1 MNTLLNTILAQI
13 TYTRGALIA
22 LFAGLFI
29 LAACGGGGAATDV
42 APTGTGTNVCD
53 TNIFDPACGVEKQ
66 AERTSAIN
74 TCITAIRTGGSCEV
88 PTAVRD
94 CLNAPFTT
102 EGCGEDVLRASVTI
116 ASVQATRTTDC
127 RAGNAGSATCTGAIV
142 NVCGTVSNTID
153 GVLFTETL
161 CGDAYNAR
169 RSTLVTACVNAVEG
183 GATRTDTACASVAV
197 DKEVLDCVIDPLATG
212 CDAESVTEV
221 LEKAEVDIVIS
232 QGDRV
237 AFCRGADDFATNPL
251 CENAITTTCDANPF
265 TLTTGASPT
274 NFCTGAND
282 GRAALIMRC
291 SDGDANNNEGCDATI
306 GTGTTTVA
314 ECITDPFDATNGCST
329 NTGFDTT
336 RSDRD
341 TLCTTPATLFDGFCD
356 NYGATGAI
364 TTTRN
369 GICNTEATSFHE
381 GCLDRTEAGLA
392 LDARKAFIQTCLATP
407 STDCNVPTSS
417 RAVTVTLCIKNPH
430 RDECKDDLDF
440 AEVKSD
446 RTTLCT
452 DTTDYF
458 DTLCDTY
465 DNIETTRRTRCTV
478 GATSFDAIC
487 DGKGYDAD
495 RTAGQKAFAK
505 ECRTSNNPLC
515 ISIKLDDGTTSI
527 AACVNND
534 ANGRPYDSV
543 CLTPVFAD
551 EREARSL
558 QCADLILTDKTS
570 SLCTNARAN
579 NPCIDNPFGTDRQGE
594 DCDATVYETVRDN
607 RDTYCRGA
615 GRTTGDTLCTGID
628 DFICD
633 GTQADGDPFVSLCGD
648 TNHARQLAFCTLI
661 GASNDVRCESD
672 ATKVCPDNPFNSS
685 FGPNR
690 VNCTEG
696 DTYLPNRLLACGG
709 EISDLPTGGAGLCND
724 EKLSGAIC
732 GTDSNVGT
740 DPFAEICGDP
750 AATMAINF
758 VKDTEEQEFCGA
770 TRRTETRA
778 GECAMIYTGL
788 CKGDNLVNPAVGE
801 GLFNCLIYDDPAVV
815 GLRNDF
821 CTTAETSF
829 TDGCED
835 GTHGDAAGE
844 VNTAREMLA
853 MTCRGNPQA
862 TGCDTVVDTGTGRTV
877 ADCTNHLTA
886 GDPGDPYQTGCD
898 DIGFK
903 EERMERDLTCAL
915 VATLEMPLCANAK
928 STNACVNDP
937 FGEVT
942 GGGAECDPTDYMAA
956 QTDRDRYCRISTTA
970 DDPLCT
976 GRQTYICGGAN
987 TDSVPTAGICGDDN
1001 ELGEQEFCRTNRQTT
1016 GTCESQEAVAC
1027 QANPFND
1034 SFGAYR
1040 FDCTDSTYFA
1050 SRIPTC
1056 RGAMNTWAAAGASV
1070 DDCSV
1075 KEVAGVICGTGNSI
1089 GTDAFADIC
1098 EESTAMMAIDN
1109 FDQDTERQQFCGDVP
1124 KTDIRVTECEM
1135 IYTGLCTGDNLVKES
1150 VGHGGFNCLD
1160 YDDPDVSDLRNTHCT
1175 TPATSFTDGCEDG
1188 THGDAGLVDAA
1199 RKSLAAICRT
1209 TQNAEGC
1216 DDHANAGDSGPTV
1229 ADCSANTAVG
1239 DPYQTGC
1246 VDNPLFIAEH
1256 TTRATFCSTGANV
1269 NDDRLCKNAR
1279 EDDTCIHFPYG
1290 KVTDNSADCDPVTYA
1305 AARTNR
1311 ETYCSNSGLSTGLC
1325 VNVARALCDGVGD
1338 NDNPFSASCDEF
1350 NLDNTAAQIKWC
1362 EDNSGDFRCSGA
1374 AHAGACSERPFS
1386 TDVVPLRGENVN
1398 CLEDM
1403 DAGITAET
1411 YAPQRQL
1418 FCASG
1423 RELDKV
1429 RCDTTEIATVVCG
1442 KSDDENSNPFA
1453 AFCANSANDGLNND
1467 AAARLAVRQ
1476 GTLDFC
1482 ENAANSGVGVCERT
1496 SLIIADLGRTCTGD
1510 GATSITEQCA
1520 YTQYA
1525 GTQRAFCADKGS
1537 LNIFNAGCKDGTHG
1551 EVTTARNNECRRTTA
1566 TPGVIDRDTECP
1578 QIVID
1583 LCEVS
1588 AFVQKLDNND
1598 LEQGYL
1604 CGTNTNNVNYVTA
1617 REMTCGNARP
1627 EAGDT
1632 NETECNAFL
1641 TTLCTGNQFDMAVGS
1656 QDYNCA
1662 TDPEFNTYRET
1673 QCGASGNGD
1682 GTRTNDECKA
1692 TITRICDEGASLTTA
1707 GNGYDCLNS
1716 QIAEVKTERRTFCA
1730 TDSVNTPGCS
1740 GVLVDLC
1747 SDSNSF
1753 SDVAATGTDG
1763 TTFDC
1768 TMGTTYRPQRRDYCA
1783 KGDNDV
1789 NGQCPGVIA
1798 TLCTAGASSL
1808 EEVAT
1813 DVDSNVYNCLTS
1825 KVPAVEIARQVFCA
1839 DNDQTANCNTV
1850 LAGFCTGDKS
1860 LSSTVDRGDGTNY
1873 NCAGNSDQLLINQ
1886 RQAYCADGDN
1896 DDMVADCPAVI
1907 AALCETG
1914 TSVQTS
1920 VPTGTG
1926 TFYPCATSTVPAV
1939 ITARETHCRLGAS
1952 NSAGLCNG
1960 TIASLCLANPF
1971 EERDSDGFGTLCVDT
1986 EGNKTYENARK
1997 EECRAGSEA
2006 DGQTGKK
2013 CEFIKAGICDGDDV
2027 GDSPYAAVC
2036 GMNNADNQVR
2046 FCRLNENGNSNAMG
2060 CDGTII
2066 TVCDVDN
2073 GDPFDSLCPNNNIGD
2088 RTARATACLDS
2099 NTDKVCSA
2107 EVIQC
2112 NMAPFGKTP
2121 TNEDCN
2127 ATIYADAQTAFCTD
2141 TDNVFNAGCTNEIYS
2156 GTEANRRTEC
2166 LRTGMSILDTGQ
2178 TKLCPDFV
2186 TTACEADAF
2195 TKQENGTSDLC
2206 MGNNRA
2212 QDNTYEKIRLA
2223 ACNGE
2228 TGPLPSGNLCRTTA
2242 LSGMICGDGIA
2253 VGEGGVAGT
2262 NPFAEIC
2269 KTGDGNIYFTGLTAS
2284 QQNAC
2289 RMDSDAD
2296 GSGCTTTI
2304 EGFCGIPTT
2313 PTSDNATTNNL
2324 FDTLCDAGYDAD
2336 RDTAC
2341 LQERATAGAG
2351 NDCTTRSGVKSA
2363 CAVDPFIGGCT
2374 GVDGQDGPT
2383 GYLVT
2388 YCTTTDIFDARCLED
2403 DISTYGDVK
2412 TLRDAYCGGDTATP
2426 ADGVAAVDQTPAGK
2440 CFSREEKICGATEES
2455 NPFAKLCGSN
2465 TANRMTFC
2473 DLASQTGK
2481 GQCADSE
2488 DLLCP
2493 ARPFGTNL
2501 GTSGTINC
2509 KESGTYAIT
2518 RKDLV
2523 DDCLEENPAPENGA
2537 TCTDAIKAC
2546 IDNPFSQ
2553 TAFNGEPCDAAAFIN
2568 AFLPHCEKTANAWEA
2583 DCNAY
2588 VGQGE
2593 VMATR
2598 TAICETPAT
2607 SFRAGCE
2614 DGAYA
2619 GTARDTAQET
2629 LALTCVDTP
2638 DADGCTNPVDGVSG
2652 TTVAQCSANPF
2663 STALDCF
2670 GNNIFEKQRVARIN
2684 LCTEAANSFNP
2695 LCGIFDEVAGTNKD
2709 RLGGITMAR
2718 DTYCRETSDPADID
2732 GNCVDIK
2739 DMFCDGADAGDKPHA
2754 DVCGTDN
2761 VANQNKFCRI
2771 SGKSTESECL
2781 GTVATIC
2788 HVDNGNPF
2796 DTICGE
2802 SSHVDRATR
2811 CRQSMLDTPV
2821 ALPTNAT
2828 CDSTVTLV
2836 CLGNGDTITANPFDT
2851 LCGDES
2857 YDDDREAACR
2867 IGEIGRPACVDT
2879 IKKFCGVAGSVEVN
2893 KLFNSLCTEGTTYDG
2908 DRTTYCTMG
2917 DTIFDPKCNDTHGAV
2932 TAAREK
2938 ECFRIGSSTY
2948 PNQTCDT
2955 IISGACMTN
2964 VFKQTTEGTPTNL
2977 CTGDNRNSVAYHSLR
2992 VTACEGEITNLPD
3005 GVPASACNDENLSG
3019 AICGDADTLGSKP
3032 FAEICSDA
3040 DGNFNYDVLTAA
3052 QQNACRLNGNADDDN
3067 CATTIKLTCEGGTR
3081 GGDATLA
3088 DPFDSLCDAGYV
3100 SKREELCRPNGGD
3113 ENNKGCAKTIADFC
3127 VSPDNTD
3134 DLFDPLC
3141 RDAAGVYEKARQVHC
3156 LSLTLNEDT
3165 TNCGAEGT
3173 DDTVLGEFCKTGQN
3187 ATHCPL
3193 REVEIAAFV
3202 DTDDWENTT
3211 GANGALDSDGT
3222 SRLTILESVGADDT
3236 FDTNYVRAGADGLD
3250 LSVFDGTDAT
3260 ITDGV
3265 LMLSEAGTTD
3275 AQGSGVA
3282 FARINYS
3289 AFTSASKVKYYA
3301 GILADTDLGGPL
3313 VAPPME
3319 SLDTKGEVDWDMV
3332 ISIMIDERAVQKLT
3346 GTKLFIH
3353 FANKTFQSRNGD
3365 SPIDFDTGNFGSKD
3379 KFFIDGGFTTAGIVY
3394 GTTKLGSNRNTGT
3407 HSDGTLTGLIGSKG
3421 LVAAFVSDGA
3431 GNTNEYVGGFVADND
3446 DVTIDCSVGSNAFN
3460 PELCLVASR
3469 AALCRDRDNI
3479 SVTDANCQTAE
3490 IRGVICAAQGD
3501 FANLAD
3507 SICDVDMDNNV
3518 DYEGLRRQVFCV
3530 GTGDQANPFHG
3541 LCVGGQYDGARQ
3553 VSCNGLV
3560 VDPPDISMPF
3570 GGRTTRPEC
3579 EAVISKLCLAEPF
3592 NSAAGASVIKFD
3604 CLNAASDIYVNKRK
3618 MEIGLCVNGTQTDK
3632 QRPICTNAEV
3642 EKITTPCGTDPLDPI
3657 CAPYAVQ
3664 YMTQRTERLNTC
3676 RDAMR
3681 TTSDCANAITTICT
3695 ANDAPFSDI
3704 CHDQIDARKA
3714 GVGACLGVVR
3724 ANKQV
3729 MESQSGTIQTLP
3741 SVCGT
3746 TVSNSKTVL
3755 DCINDPFNSDCAV
3768 DFTRPQNC
3776 ADNYRETRCQSTFY
3790 AASEVVCET
3799 SVTSFTAGCLDPANG
3814 FVPAGG
3820 GDRLHPARNARAT
3833 LTRRCTDTGE
3843 DGMPNTDN
3851 DAGCDT
3857 VIAVGAKNITFMD
3870 CINNPFLTA
3879 CQEKDAIVFAL
3890 TNSPAAVEIRTALVM
3905 TCEGFDDITEV
3916 NASDACKTIVGDG
3929 KTIESCT
3936 RRPFEAGCSGLL
3948 AIAFNSYREPTCLSP
3963 SGSFTAG
3970 CNEETYE
3977 GTDAARAEQALGC
3990 ADADDKGQ
3998 NECDM
4003 IVEASGLT
4011 IDECNETPFAAGCE
4025 SPAFTNARLEAC
4037 KGENPNAA
4045 CSVDGALAR
4054 TNYVAGDVAD
4064 LDLGSKSVVVGIEE
4078 HTSTLNDVGYAEEDD
4093 GVYTDQSASG
4103 FALVYIPAVTTGQPS
4118 PSRYY
4123 AGLLSGTNVG
4133 GPLQENSAS
4142 GAWVGKL
4149 AFIIGQGVL
4158 ETVDFKLDVY
4168 FDGRTISASDSVN
4181 VDYAETALGNFYIK
4195 GRFTDKGVIYG
4206 TTRLDNEV
4214 MAKSSR
4220 GSLTGVIGQNGAVG
4234 AFISSGSGNTLGEYA
4249 GGFVAAPELNCRTHP
4264 LDIRCD
4270 IDEAIGASTVGGLQE
4285 DACSFGVDSRNNR
4298 ACDPVFERVCID
4310 DPLDTAKLFSF
4321 AEKVMSSSANLD
4333 CAQHP
4338 VTLALRREACL
4349 DNQALDCGNTIHTVC
4364 EDNIFDILCD
4374 GSGNFDNSRSFACF
4388 SNAGK
4393 IFTGNN
4399 DEIVTNCENLITRQ
4413 CAKDPF
4419 KGICYISGTTSNTYN
4434 PARLAKCADHNFND
4448 TTGVCGDKNNLGKV
4462 RPPDVFAGLSVNI
4475 IGAYCSRLASP
4486 ADDEYEVCSDKPAD
4500 YLAWR
4505 NAGMAT
4511 NDGGTPDVAEDDFQF
4526 GVVTGYRAASAKD
4539 AGLIAG
4545 DADGLNLGD
4554 GATSVHN
4561 ELTLTLETAT
4571 NGVAIASATVGGKLQ
4586 SYGGLLSGANVGAPV
4601 QTGDAIAEWS
4611 AQIALLWQDG
4621 DNPSQTTLLRNANFS
4636 IGLNFSAQDIVFSR
4650 TDDISLVN
4658 TAGVDSGKISLGIT
4672 GTTGQKMLGGTVTL
4686 EIVDGEEHVGNF
4698 RGLIGRDGLL
4708 GAFASST
4715 RTGDNAFAGGLVAE
4729 DSGNCAADGSG
4740 NPFKTS
4746 AGCTDAEKRD
4756 EVTRCYNERA
4766 NPVQVG
4772 DCPEI
4777 RACFENSGSEL
4788 FGLSSFVPSGGV
4800 GVFCSNP
4807 VLDGARAIYCLVDN
4821 TSHTNCTKIIAG
4833 MAVSRAGSGS
4843 YSACIGRPF
4852 TGTIQ
4857 ECLNALG
4864 PVAFAQSR
4872 LDIAVGCMTGGKV
4885 TAQATGTCERFI
4897 TSVGSNCAN
4906 NPFDSSCADIFTEQ
4920 VRSSTFAELAQTSR
4934 LTHCTTAG
4942 NEADTLCTGA
4952 LTHCAVDSPDNR
4964 CRTLVTDYCLGAMGR
4979 EVTDRANACT
4989 AVLADTCDVNPF
5001 NPAQRCI
5008 DEYANA
5014 RLEFCK
5020 GDGTTVTG
5028 ATLADCKTDG
5038 AKTGQD
5044 LEICGNGTSGSVTVN
5059 TNPFAPVCQDALYND
5074 YHNMLKNAKEAYCGA
5089 QDVAFLDASAECAPI
5104 VATACGV
5111 GGFNPSQA
5119 TIDVAFNSLCSQD
5132 TYDYARLAVCD
5143 VNPKAAGCDA
5153 FLAIACPA
5161 GAVGNLIGC
5170 DGNANS
5176 TPAKVWTDNV
5186 KGILAEDGIPV
5197 GDTFSIAGGFVRAGR
5212 DGLNLSKFENVQ
5224 YKITLED
5231 DDDHGVAFTNVRAN
5245 SSERFAARRYYAG
5258 LLLGTNVGGPLVN
5271 NSANGVWAG
5280 KVRLSAV
5287 ARTVD
5292 EIDFTLKVAFT
5303 GNGGT
5308 ITTQKQ
5314 TTSHVEDQDIEINVH
5329 RTPAHGDAFIGARLN
5344 INGTFNA
5351 QGVIYGTTDLY
5362 FTAANAGNVDFATQ
5376 KTNRSTSTGTLTGL
5390 IGKTGAVGAFYG
5402 ITGQGNFAGYAGGF
5416 VATPDT
5422 VGNPYVVGVN
5432 CGVGGTPLHAT
5443 DCPVDD
5449 YPDATAR
5456 AAACLG
5462 QRGFTNPSHEY
5473 TVCNSAE
5480 VADVICAGTGEYAN
5494 PFHISFCHDYNE
5506 RVANQLTFAN
5516 RCNTDS
5522 SSADA
5527 CTEDTYVKACLL
5539 NPYDPTVNN
5548 TRACNTDLAFAN
5560 VRTNLESFCGRAGS
5574 GSDGRCMDAVETCS
5588 AANHESC
5595 GNIVQTYCFA
5605 EAGRVV
5611 AGDGNKTL
5619 CATRIENACL
5629 NVNPFNDRCADSGAG
5644 VYDTTRRDF
5653 CSSQTL
5659 AELATLGADLA
5670 TDCRPHAVAIC
5681 GFYIPYQALSGPKPP
5696 DGKGGLGATRADI
5709 QEGRVYG
5716 TNPYAAIC
5724 VNSAANPDDGSD
5736 RLGTTANPYD
5746 RNRQGAKAHAKQVLA
5761 YYVREFC
5768 PVIPSNNARI
5778 DSCPKIDVA
5787 GADGYEAWGVAVG
5800 QGLISAGDAGSPSV
5814 TETTNF
5820 IAGYGGG
5827 LYLGVGN
5834 TNVKNAKTF
5843 RLNAG
5848 VNGFAYA
5855 TTGTQLF
5862 TGLLSSTTNLG
5873 ASLGA
5878 EIVSAEWR
5886 STLSFLTNQGDGIT
5900 AIEKEGFIL
5909 TLNYNGGSSTITGIE
5924 NVADGMVFQVDGTF
5938 TGNLLSGT
5946 VTFGATESGTLD
5958 SDAFAA
5964 SGDRTTGRLTGV
5976 IGADGAI
5983 GVFKSNVGGHFG
5995 DFVGGFITAPV
6006 TFAGTT
6012 TWALSFLEAGQN
6024 IPTAVGGETAG
6035 QYLVRLLPTDFE
6047 IVREGSIPIAG
6058 NAGSFIR
6065 LNEFNQIQGRE
6076 TSVVRGET
6084 VTNIIQSLSFANNPA
6099 LITPDNGDS
6108 GITFGNIA
6116 VPGENSRFVRLAGL
6130 FPTTNMGLP
6139 LKSQPATAIWRGKM
6153 SVIASGKFQGE
6164 RDVRFMITF
6173 DEATVNGVGTIATT
6187 ERVNIFTELGSEYFS
6202 LAINAKFDAR
6212 GAVYGTT
6219 SLQQNRIA
6227 SNLSLTSSNANT
6239 DGRVSGLIGQK
6250 GLIGAFV
6257 SSYYGGQDPRKEYV
6271 GGFYALNPDAPRKVV
6286 EEVVLVSGPTSRNLW
6301 GDSFNKGAV
6310 NGGDNDT
6317 PSNPDDDVD
6326 NPNVVDAFGAGAPA
6340 GHARFARSGA
6350 DSYIGT
6356 DPLAFRSLN
6365 FSFDEDS
6372 GVGFGKVGGAYYSGL
6387 LTGANV
6393 GISLSKNQEITGTA
6407 TWTGKI
6413 ALYGVGSGTGSA
6425 ILPESTERDFTL
6437 NVTFD
6442 GTTGTITGVP
6452 TTFGRW
6458 FAGNRLDY
6466 TLTLTGTFNE
6476 AGVISGTTSFYGA
6489 DPSQGDGIAV
6499 NALAVEGEVTGLIGT
6514 RGAIGSFISTKV
6526 FADEITFA
6534 GTYAGGFVVQNPDYT
6549 VLPELQVSEQAVLG
6563 DDVELTSWATASGAS
6578 TTTAVGNDG
6587 FGGVYFDL
6595 PSATHFIQGDAS
6607 GITNLSATKLELTDV
6622 KKKSAGGVAFAVFSG
6637 GTTLGVRNVHY
6648 FAGLLSTAD
6657 VGKAL
6662 LSPPPTAV
6670 WEGKIRAVAKGLVL
6684 DERDFLLKVSFDG
6697 AVGRIW
6703 STDSTGAEGS
6713 MASGH
6718 PQLVGPGVK
6727 PGRFAGNAINIGLT
6741 GTFNADGVM
6750 TGTVRADDTNTNQ
6763 TLRYS
6768 NGVFNGIIGAKGALG
6783 VFKSNT
6789 GQPYSYAGGFTAQNP
6804 DFGVEGVTADYNLWR
6819 VSFNSRGVNR
6829 RVSDPTIPGAK
6840 LASAL
6845 QPRGVN
6851 VNQFLDGSTHFVQ
6864 GELNGLNLAGS
6875 NLVTGVDFT
6884 PTVLKLADTN
6894 SGFALWQGN
6903 INVSAV
6909 LAEDMNTQGY
6919 VGLLNGTDVGAD
6931 PLSSGRTTYTGK
6943 IQAYVGSALSDVTD
6957 FTLNINYGANRID
6970 AVAELEGTRF
6980 QFDGGFNFLGVITG
6994 DVLIGEDGIQG
7005 SFNGLLGTDSA
7016 IGVFKN
7022 TATPGNTGG
7031 TFIGGFVVSDKFI
7044 NSPDWAKSFA
7054 SGGAN
7059 VGQALLEENGHLGDN
7074 AQGAGTHFIRA
7085 TATTIRGATRASVN
7099 LLHLTGDSSD
7109 GGVAFVQ
7116 ELSGT
7121 THQVGYAGLLSTT
7134 NVGLPLE
7141 NDDLNGV
7148 WNGAIQAYVG
7158 ETLAKSGFNLTV
7170 NYTDTD
7176 VDGTVTLGGKDFTFD
7191 GEFTNKGI
7199 ISGDVSVAAESGVQ
7213 GSFNG
7218 LIGVLGAVGAF
7229 KDNGGTA
7236 GRFVGGFVVT
7246 PVLDTDGTV
7255 DFDAWANSGVAD
7267 LKPQGFARGGAGKS
7281 TDTFFIK
7288 ASATGIQGN
7297 AVVFNNLTLGSD
7309 LASGG
7314 VVFGRRTDPNSA
7326 AKTYYTGLLN
7336 GTDVGRHIDNENL
7349 NAIWKGRIRSYVSDG
7364 TNLGDE
7370 VDFYLDVEFGASGL
7384 TGNQVGKVES
7394 TSAAGAKGPVAL
7406 GNGIGTIHINGTFN
7420 AAGVMS
7426 GAATHLPVANGVPVS
7441 SPGFF
7446 NGIIG
7451 TTAAVGVFKD
7461 NGSGGPT
7468 DSFAGGFVV
7477 KPTE

>member
-1 MNTLLNTILAQI
+1 
-13 TYTRGALIA
+13 
-22 LFAGLFI
+22 
-29 LAACGGGGAATDV
+29 
-42 APTGTGTNVCD
+42 
-53 TNIFDPACGVEKQ
+53 
-66 AERTSAIN
+66 
-74 TCITAIRTGGSCEV
+74 
-88 PTAVRD
+88 
-94 CLNAPFTT
+94 
-102 EGCGEDVLRASVTI
+102 
-116 ASVQATRTTDC
+116 
-127 RAGNAGSATCTGAIV
+127 
-142 NVCGTVSNTID
+142 
-153 GVLFTETL
+153 
-161 CGDAYNAR
+161 
-169 RSTLVTACVNAVEG
+169 
-183 GATRTDTACASVAV
+183 
-197 DKEVLDCVIDPLATG
+197 
-212 CDAESVTEV
+212 
-221 LEKAEVDIVIS
+221 
-232 QGDRV
+232 
-237 AFCRGADDFATNPL
+237 
-251 CENAITTTCDANPF
+251 
-265 TLTTGASPT
+265 
-274 NFCTGAND
+274 
-282 GRAALIMRC
+282 
-291 SDGDANNNEGCDATI
+291 
-306 GTGTTTVA
+306 
-314 ECITDPFDATNGCST
+314 
-329 NTGFDTT
+329 
-336 RSDRD
+336 
-341 TLCTTPATLFDGFCD
+341 
-356 NYGATGAI
+356 
-364 TTTRN
+364 
-369 GICNTEATSFHE
+369 
-381 GCLDRTEAGLA
+381 
-392 LDARKAFIQTCLATP
+392 
-407 STDCNVPTSS
+407 
-417 RAVTVTLCIKNPH
+417 
-430 RDECKDDLDF
+430 
-440 AEVKSD
+440 
-446 RTTLCT
+446 
-452 DTTDYF
+452 
-458 DTLCDTY
+458 
-465 DNIETTRRTRCTV
+465 
-478 GATSFDAIC
+478 
-487 DGKGYDAD
+487 
-495 RTAGQKAFAK
+495 
-505 ECRTSNNPLC
+505 
-515 ISIKLDDGTTSI
+515 
-527 AACVNND
+527 
-534 ANGRPYDSV
+534 
-543 CLTPVFAD
+543 
-551 EREARSL
+551 
-558 QCADLILTDKTS
+558 
-570 SLCTNARAN
+570 
-579 NPCIDNPFGTDRQGE
+579 
-594 DCDATVYETVRDN
+594 
-607 RDTYCRGA
+607 
-615 GRTTGDTLCTGID
+615 
-628 DFICD
+628 
-633 GTQADGDPFVSLCGD
+633 
-648 TNHARQLAFCTLI
+648 
-661 GASNDVRCESD
+661 
-672 ATKVCPDNPFNSS
+672 
-685 FGPNR
+685 
-690 VNCTEG
+690 
-696 DTYLPNRLLACGG
+696 
-709 EISDLPTGGAGLCND
+709 
-724 EKLSGAIC
+724 
-732 GTDSNVGT
+732 
-740 DPFAEICGDP
+740 
-750 AATMAINF
+750 
-758 VKDTEEQEFCGA
+758 
-770 TRRTETRA
+770 
-778 GECAMIYTGL
+778 
-788 CKGDNLVNPAVGE
+788 
-801 GLFNCLIYDDPAVV
+801 
-815 GLRNDF
+815 
-821 CTTAETSF
+821 
-829 TDGCED
+829 
-835 GTHGDAAGE
+835 
-844 VNTAREMLA
+844 
-853 MTCRGNPQA
+853 
-862 TGCDTVVDTGTGRTV
+862 
-877 ADCTNHLTA
+877 
-886 GDPGDPYQTGCD
+886 
-898 DIGFK
+898 
-903 EERMERDLTCAL
+903 
-915 VATLEMPLCANAK
+915 
-928 STNACVNDP
+928 
-937 FGEVT
+937 
-942 GGGAECDPTDYMAA
+942 
-956 QTDRDRYCRISTTA
+956 
-970 DDPLCT
+970 
-976 GRQTYICGGAN
+976 
-987 TDSVPTAGICGDDN
+987 
-1001 ELGEQEFCRTNRQTT
+1001 
-1016 GTCESQEAVAC
+1016 
-1027 QANPFND
+1027 
-1034 SFGAYR
+1034 
-1040 FDCTDSTYFA
+1040 
-1050 SRIPTC
+1050 
-1056 RGAMNTWAAAGASV
+1056 
-1070 DDCSV
+1070 
-1075 KEVAGVICGTGNSI
+1075 
-1089 GTDAFADIC
+1089 
-1098 EESTAMMAIDN
+1098 
-1109 FDQDTERQQFCGDVP
+1109 
-1124 KTDIRVTECEM
+1124 
-1135 IYTGLCTGDNLVKES
+1135 
-1150 VGHGGFNCLD
+1150 
-1160 YDDPDVSDLRNTHCT
+1160 
-1175 TPATSFTDGCEDG
+1175 
-1188 THGDAGLVDAA
+1188 
-1199 RKSLAAICRT
+1199 
-1209 TQNAEGC
+1209 
-1216 DDHANAGDSGPTV
+1216 
-1229 ADCSANTAVG
+1229 
-1239 DPYQTGC
+1239 
-1246 VDNPLFIAEH
+1246 
-1256 TTRATFCSTGANV
+1256 
-1269 NDDRLCKNAR
+1269 
-1279 EDDTCIHFPYG
+1279 
-1290 KVTDNSADCDPVTYA
+1290 
-1305 AARTNR
+1305 
-1311 ETYCSNSGLSTGLC
+1311 
-1325 VNVARALCDGVGD
+1325 
-1338 NDNPFSASCDEF
+1338 
-1350 NLDNTAAQIKWC
+1350 
-1362 EDNSGDFRCSGA
+1362 
-1374 AHAGACSERPFS
+1374 
-1386 TDVVPLRGENVN
+1386 
-1398 CLEDM
+1398 M
-1403 DAGITAET
+1403 D
-1411 YAPQRQL
+1411 
-1418 FCASG
+1418 
-1423 RELDKV
+1423 
-1429 RCDTTEIATVVCG
+1429 
-1442 KSDDENSNPFA
+1442 
-1453 AFCANSANDGLNND
+1453 
-1467 AAARLAVRQ
+1467 
-1476 GTLDFC
+1476 
-1482 ENAANSGVGVCERT
+1482 
-1496 SLIIADLGRTCTGD
+1496 
-1510 GATSITEQCA
+1510 
-1520 YTQYA
+1520 
-1525 GTQRAFCADKGS
+1525 
-1537 LNIFNAGCKDGTHG
+1537 
-1551 EVTTARNNECRRTTA
+1551 
-1566 TPGVIDRDTECP
+1566 
-1578 QIVID
+1578 
-1583 LCEVS
+1583 
-1588 AFVQKLDNND
+1588 
-1598 LEQGYL
+1598 
-1604 CGTNTNNVNYVTA
+1604 
-1617 REMTCGNARP
+1617 
-1627 EAGDT
+1627 
-1632 NETECNAFL
+1632 
-1641 TTLCTGNQFDMAVGS
+1641 
-1656 QDYNCA
+1656 
-1662 TDPEFNTYRET
+1662 
-1673 QCGASGNGD
+1673 
-1682 GTRTNDECKA
+1682 
-1692 TITRICDEGASLTTA
+1692 
-1707 GNGYDCLNS
+1707 
-1716 QIAEVKTERRTFCA
+1716 
-1730 TDSVNTPGCS
+1730 
-1740 GVLVDLC
+1740 
-1747 SDSNSF
+1747 
-1753 SDVAATGTDG
+1753 
-1763 TTFDC
+1763 
-1768 TMGTTYRPQRRDYCA
+1768 
-1783 KGDNDV
+1783 
-1789 NGQCPGVIA
+1789 
-1798 TLCTAGASSL
+1798 
-1808 EEVAT
+1808 
-1813 DVDSNVYNCLTS
+1813 
-1825 KVPAVEIARQVFCA
+1825 
-1839 DNDQTANCNTV
+1839 
-1850 LAGFCTGDKS
+1850 
-1860 LSSTVDRGDGTNY
+1860 
-1873 NCAGNSDQLLINQ
+1873 
-1886 RQAYCADGDN
+1886 
-1896 DDMVADCPAVI
+1896 
-1907 AALCETG
+1907 
-1914 TSVQTS
+1914 
-1920 VPTGTG
+1920 
-1926 TFYPCATSTVPAV
+1926 
-1939 ITARETHCRLGAS
+1939 
-1952 NSAGLCNG
+1952 
-1960 TIASLCLANPF
+1960 
-1971 EERDSDGFGTLCVDT
+1971 
-1986 EGNKTYENARK
+1986 
-1997 EECRAGSEA
+1997 
-2006 DGQTGKK
+2006 
-2013 CEFIKAGICDGDDV
+2013 
-2027 GDSPYAAVC
+2027 
-2036 GMNNADNQVR
+2036 
-2046 FCRLNENGNSNAMG
+2046 
-2060 CDGTII
+2060 
-2066 TVCDVDN
+2066 
-2073 GDPFDSLCPNNNIGD
+2073 
-2088 RTARATACLDS
+2088 
-2099 NTDKVCSA
+2099 
-2107 EVIQC
+2107 
-2112 NMAPFGKTP
+2112 
-2121 TNEDCN
+2121 
-2127 ATIYADAQTAFCTD
+2127 
-2141 TDNVFNAGCTNEIYS
+2141 
-2156 GTEANRRTEC
+2156 
-2166 LRTGMSILDTGQ
+2166 
-2178 TKLCPDFV
+2178 
-2186 TTACEADAF
+2186 
-2195 TKQENGTSDLC
+2195 
-2206 MGNNRA
+2206 NRA

-2304 EGFCGIPTT
+2304 EGFCGTPTT

-2324 FDTLCDAGYDAD
+2324 FDTLCDTGYDAD

-2493 ARPFGTNL
+2493 ARPFGTDL

-2718 DTYCRETSDPADID
+2718 DTYCRETTDPADID

-2739 DMFCDGADAGDKPHA
+2739 TAFCDGDDAGDKPHA
-2754 DVCGTDN
+2754 AVCGSN
-2761 VANQNKFCRI
+2761 VANQNRFCRI

-2781 GTVATIC
+2781 NTVATIC

-2796 DTICGE
+2796 DTVCGE

-2811 CRQSMLDTPV
+2811 CRQSMLGTPV

-2867 IGEIGRPACVDT
+2867 IGEIGRLACVDT
-2879 IKKFCGVAGSVEVN
+2879 IKKFCGVAGSVEVS

-3052 QQNACRLNGNADDDN
+3052 QQNACRLNGNADNDN

-3088 DPFDSLCDAGYV
+3088 DPFDTLCDAGYV

-3113 ENNKGCAKTIADFC
+3113 ENNPGCAKTIADFC

-3187 ATHCPL
+3187 ATHCPV
-3193 REVEIAAFV
+3193 REVEIAKFV
-3202 DTDDWENTT
+3202 DTPDWENTT

-3260 ITDGV
+3260 FTDGV

-3275 AQGSGVA
+3275 ARGSGVA
-3282 FARINYS
+3282 FARVNYS

-3446 DVTIDCSVGSNAFN
+3446 DPAFDIDCSVGSNAFN

-3469 AALCRDRDNI
+3469 AALCTGRDGL
-3479 SVTDANCQTAE
+3479 SVTDESCKTAE

-3530 GTGDQANPFHG
+3530 GTGDQANPFDG

-3560 VDPPDISMPF
+3560 VDPPDVSMPF

-3681 TTSDCANAITTICT
+3681 TTSDCANAISTICT

-3729 MESQSGTIQTLP
+3729 VESQSGTIQTLP

-3746 TVSNSKTVL
+3746 IVDNGKTVL
-3755 DCINDPFNSDCAV
+3755 DCINEPFNSDCAV

-3790 AASEVVCET
+3790 AASEVVCES
-3799 SVTSFTAGCLDPANG
+3799 SVTSFTEGCLDPANG

-3890 TNSPAAVEIRTALVM
+3890 SNSPAAVEIRTALVM
-3905 TCEGFDDITEV
+3905 TCEGYDDITAV

-3963 SGSFTAG
+3963 TGSFTAG

-4025 SPAFTNARLEAC
+4025 SPAFTNARLQAC

-4093 GVYTDQSASG
+4093 GVYNDQSASG

-4220 GSLTGVIGQNGAVG
+4220 GSLTGIIGQNGAVG

-4321 AEKVMSSSANLD
+4321 AEKNMSTSANLD

-4486 ADDEYEVCSDKPAD
+4486 ADDEYEVCNDKPAD

-4571 NGVAIASATVGGKLQ
+4571 NGVAIASATVGGKLR

-4621 DNPSQTTLLRNANFS
+4621 DNPTQTTLLRNANFS

-4906 NPFDSSCADIFTEQ
+4906 NPFDSGCADIFTEQ

-4952 LTHCAVDSPDNR
+4952 LTHCAVASPGDTPNPN
-4964 CRTLVTDYCLGAMGR
+4964 CGTLVTDYCLGAMGR
-4979 EVTDRANACT
+4979 MVTDRANACT
-4989 AVLADTCDVNPF
+4989 AVLATTCDVNPF
-5001 NPAQRCI
+5001 NPAQRCV

-5028 ATLADCKTDG
+5028 ATLADCKTVG
-5038 AKTGQD
+5038 TKTGLD
-5044 LEICGNGTSGSVTVN
+5044 LEICGNGTSGSVGAN
-5059 TNPFAPVCQDALYND
+5059 TNPFAAVCQNSDYND
-5074 YHNMLKNAKEAYCGA
+5074 YHGMLDNAKEAYCGA
-5089 QDVAFLDASAECAPI
+5089 QDVAFLDASTECAPL
-5104 VATACGV
+5104 VTAACGT
-5111 GGFNPSQA
+5111 GGFNYSA
-5119 TIDVAFNSLCSQD
+5119 NAFNNAFNPLCRQE
-5132 TYDYARLAVCD
+5132 TYDDARLAACGGD
-5143 VNPKAAGCDA
+5143 RDSTAGDGVNSYYAGGCRA
-5153 FLAIACPA
+5153 FIDTECPDNA
-5161 GAVGNLIGC
+5161 DGLIGC
-5170 DGNANS
+5170 PQSKNSTPIGVWNNDGNALGKNGVTALEIVPEGGIRHTS
-5176 TPAKVWTDNV
+5176 TDKNTGAFAQAGPTGLDLSGLESVIRRDEHGNIELTRSSIQSIT
-5186 KGILAEDGIPV
+5186 KGKIIKFDEGDEARGGVDFAILLDV
-5197 GDTFSIAGGFVRAGR
+5197 NGFTR
-5212 DGLNLSKFENVQ
+5212 
-5224 YKITLED
+5224 Y
-5231 DDDHGVAFTNVRAN
+5231 FT
-5245 SSERFAARRYYAG
+5245 G
-5258 LLLGTNVGGPLVN
+5258 LLRDTNVGGPLVN
-5271 NSANGVWAG
+5271 QDANGDWTG
-5280 KVRLSAV
+5280 KTRLAISRNQAFN
-5287 ARTVD
+5287 
-5292 EIDFTLKVAFT
+5292 EITGFTLKVTFT
-5303 GNGGT
+5303 GGGGT
-5308 ITTQKQ
+5308 ITTHTVADDDAIDGDISVTSINP
-5314 TTSHVEDQDIEINVH
+5314 TTLPN
-5329 RTPAHGDAFIGARLN
+5329 RWLR
-5344 INGTFNA
+5344 INGKFNA
-5351 QGVIYGTTDLY
+5351 EGVLYGTTDLY
-5362 FTAANAGNVDFATQ
+5362 STAV
-5376 KTNRSTSTGTLTGL
+5376 TNEVSTYTNSRVEGTLTGL
-5390 IGKTGAVGAFYG
+5390 IGKTGAIGSFFATGGRG
-5402 ITGQGNFAGYAGGF
+5402 IIGQYLGGF
-5416 VATPDT
+5416 VATPTSAIAAKIAESTIDCSFNGAKGMFDADLVT
-5422 VGNPYVVGVN
+5422 TLFHADCDYATLPRAQLCSSRNR
-5432 CGVGGTPLHAT
+5432 GGFDNRILNICKE
-5443 DCPVDD
+5443 DKI
-5449 YPDATAR
+5449 R
-5456 AAACLG
+5456 EL
-5462 QRGFTNPSHEY
+5462 
-5473 TVCNSAE
+5473 VC
-5480 VADVICAGTGEYAN
+5480 IGTGLYAN
-5494 PFHISFCHDYNE
+5494 PFSSLICFGY
-5506 RVANQLTFAN
+5506 ANLEASKRTFAN
-5516 RCNTDS
+5516 QC
-5522 SSADA
+5522 DA
-5527 CTEDTYVKACLL
+5527 GTATGNCSNPILMDCLD
-5539 NPYDPTVNN
+5539 NPYS
-5548 TRACNTDLAFAN
+5548 AGCNADDAFADI
-5560 VRTNLESFCGRAGS
+5560 RTNLETFCGMAGN
-5574 GSDGRCMDAVETCS
+5574 GSDGRCMDAVEACT

-5611 AGDGNKTL
+5611 SGAGNRTL

-5629 NVNPFNDRCADSGAG
+5629 NVNPFNDRCVDSGAG

-5670 TDCRPHAVAIC
+5670 TDCRPHAVGIC

-5724 VNSAANPDDGSD
+5724 VNSAANPDDGTD

-5924 NVADGMVFQVDGTF
+5924 NVGTGMVFQVDGTF

-6139 LKSQPATAIWRGKM
+6139 LKAPPVTTIWRGKM

-6326 NPNVVDAFGAGAPA
+6326 NPNVVDAFGTGAPA

-6670 WEGKIRAVAKGLVL
+6670 WEGKIRAVAKGRVL

-7191 GEFTNKGI
+7191 GDFTANGI

-7246 PVLDTDGTV
+7246 PVLDTDDRV

-7267 LKPQGFARGGAGKS
+7267 LKDQGFARGGAGKS

-7384 TGNQVGKVES
+7384 TGNQVGKVQS